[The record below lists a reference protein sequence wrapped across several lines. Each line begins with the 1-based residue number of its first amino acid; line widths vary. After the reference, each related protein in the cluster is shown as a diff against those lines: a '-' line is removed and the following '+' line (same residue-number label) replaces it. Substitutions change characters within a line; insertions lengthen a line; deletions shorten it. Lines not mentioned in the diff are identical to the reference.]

1 MSPKEKTMGKE
12 KIDDNS
18 LNRREFLQAILGTT
32 AGLFLTPREAF
43 LKTAGNKETRLK
55 VLVLGFD
62 GMDPVLVRRYMNEG
76 KLPYFKKLAA
86 SGSFLPLRTSIP
98 PQSPVAWANF
108 ITGTNPGGHA
118 IFDFVHRDPKNYLPI
133 FSASQSLPA
142 RHNLKLGNL
151 ILPLSA
157 GQVKNLRQGRAFWQI
172 LEDYDI
178 PATIF
183 KIPSN
188 YPPVETKQRTF
199 SGMGT
204 PDVKGYYG
212 LFNYYT
218 NEFKTVTEEYGGGGR
233 VHDVFVIGNR
243 VEARI
248 PGPNNPFKKGN
259 PETYVNFKVFID
271 PVNPVAKI
279 VYQDQEFILKEK
291 EWSGWKKIR
300 FDFLPTQGVSG
311 ICLFCL
317 KEVRP
322 KFKLYVSPINI
333 DPAEPALPISTPEN
347 YSKELAKK
355 FGPFFTK
362 GLPADTAAL
371 ENDILDEDE
380 FLAQDEIV
388 YQESLAMLEDE
399 LRNFRS
405 GVLFFYFS
413 NTDQRQHMFFRLI
426 DPDHPAYDE
435 KLASKFGRV
444 IEKTY
449 QQMDKALQLAMDR
462 VDRETVIIVI
472 SDHGF
477 NPFRR
482 GFNLNTWLLEN
493 GYHLLEPGARPEEV
507 TLFQTTD
514 WSRTKAY
521 GVGLNALY
529 LNLKGRERQGIVEPK
544 DKEALVRELAYKL
557 EKIVDPKTGER
568 VILKAYVSQDV
579 YSGAFVSEAPDIILG
594 FNRNYRISWNSPL
607 GNFPRE
613 LIEDNSQKWS
623 GDHMSSP
630 DVIPGI
636 LLSNNQV
643 RLNNPALEDV
653 TAGILSLFNLNLPP
667 EITGKPIF

>member
-1 MSPKEKTMGKE
+1 MIKEKTGDE
-12 KIDDNS
+12 IR
-18 LNRREFLQAILGTT
+18 RREFLEMVLGASAGLLLTPGKAFLRT
-32 AGLFLTPREAF
+32 AGKRPTD
-43 LKTAGNKETRLK
+43 LK
-55 VLVLGFD
+55 VVVLGFD
-62 GMDPVLVRRYMNEG
+62 GMDPGLVRQYIDRG
-76 KLPYFKKLAA
+76 SLPNFKKLAA
-86 SGSFLPLRTSIP
+86 SGSFLKLRSSVP

-133 FSASQSLPA
+133 FSASESLPSK
-142 RHNLKLGNL
+142 HNLRLGSL
-151 ILPLSA
+151 ILPLS
-157 GQVKNLRQGRAFWQI
+157 GGEVKNLRKGRAFWQI

-188 YPPVETKQRTF
+188 YPPVETRQRTF

-204 PDVKGYYG
+204 PDLKGYYG

-218 NEFKTVTEEYGGGGR
+218 NEYRTITEEYGGGGR
-233 VHDVFVIGNR
+233 VHDIYVIGNR

-259 PETYVNFKVFID
+259 PETYVDFKVFID
-271 PVNPVAKI
+271 PINAVAKI
-279 VYQDQEFILKEK
+279 AYQDQEFILKEK
-291 EWSGWKKIR
+291 EWSGWKQIR
-300 FDFLPTQGVSG
+300 FEFLPAQGVSG
-311 ICLFCL
+311 IFMFYL
-317 KEVRP
+317 KEIRP

-333 DPAEPALPISTPEN
+333 NPADPALPVSTPDS
-347 YSKELAKK
+347 YSRELARK

-371 ENDILDEDE
+371 ENGVLDEDE

-388 YQESLAMLEDE
+388 YNESLAMLEDE
-399 LRNFRS
+399 LKNFRS

-426 DPDHPAYDE
+426 DHGHPAYE
-435 KLASKFGRV
+435 ETLAAEFGQV

-449 QQMDKALQLAMDR
+449 QQMDKALQMVMEKADR
-462 VDRETVIIVI
+462 DTVIIVL

-477 NPFRR
+477 TPFRR
-482 GFNLNTWLLEN
+482 GFNLNTWLLQN
-493 GYHLLEPGARPEEV
+493 GYHHLESGARPEEL
-507 TLFQTTD
+507 TLFSKTD

-529 LNLKGRERQGIVEPK
+529 LNLKGRESRGIVEQ
-544 DKEALVRELAYKL
+544 RERETLAREIASKL

-568 VILKAYVSQDV
+568 VILKAYLSQET
-579 YSGAFVSEAPDIILG
+579 YSGAFVNEAPDIILG

-607 GNFPRE
+607 GNFPGE
-613 LIEDNSQKWS
+613 LLEDNAQKWS

-636 LLSNNQV
+636 LLSNRPV
-643 RLNNPALEDV
+643 RMEDPALEDV
-653 TAGILSLFNLNLPP
+653 TAGLLSLFGIKIPP
-667 EITGKPIF
+667 EVTGKPIF

>member
-1 MSPKEKTMGKE
+1 MLKE
-12 KIDDNS
+12 KINDG
-18 LNRREFLQAILGTT
+18 LRRREFLEIILGAS
-32 AGLFLTPREAF
+32 AGLLLAPREAF
-43 LKTAGNKETRLK
+43 LRTTGKKQTALK
-55 VLVLGFD
+55 VIVLGFD
-62 GMDPVLVRRYMNEG
+62 GMDPDLVRRYIDRG
-76 KLPYFKKLAA
+76 DLPYFKKLAA
-86 SGSFLPLRTSIP
+86 SGSFLPLRTSVP

-118 IFDFVHRDPKNYLPI
+118 IFDFVHRDPKSYLPI
-133 FSASQSLPA
+133 FSASQSLPSK
-142 RHNLKLGNL
+142 HNLKLGNL
-151 ILPLSA
+151 ILPLS
-157 GQVKNLRQGRAFWQI
+157 GGEIKNLRKGRAFWQI
-172 LEDYDI
+172 LEDYDV

-188 YPPVETKQRTF
+188 YPPVETRQRTF

-204 PDVKGYYG
+204 PDLKGYYG

-218 NEFKTVTEEYGGGGR
+218 NEYRTITEEYGGGGR
-233 VHDVFVIGNR
+233 VHDVYVIGNR

-259 PETYVNFKVFID
+259 PETYVDFKAFID
-271 PVNPVAKI
+271 PTNPVAKI
-279 VYQDQEFILKEK
+279 VYQNQEFILREK
-291 EWSGWKKIR
+291 EWSGWKHIS
-300 FDFLPTQGVSG
+300 FEFLPTQGVSG
-311 ICLFCL
+311 ICMFYL
-317 KEVRP
+317 KEIRP

-333 DPAEPALPISTPEN
+333 NPADPALPISSPGS
-347 YSKELAKK
+347 YSRELARK

-371 ENDILDEDE
+371 ENDVLDEGE

-388 YQESLAMLEDE
+388 YDESLAMLEDE
-399 LRNFRS
+399 LKNFRS

-426 DPDHPAYDE
+426 DRDHPAYE
-435 KLASKFGRV
+435 ERLAAEFGQV

-449 QQMDKALQLAMDR
+449 QQMDKALQTVMEKADR
-462 VDRETVIIVI
+462 DTVIIVM

-477 NPFRR
+477 TPFRR
-482 GFNLNTWLLEN
+482 GFNLNTWLLQN
-493 GYHLLEPGARPEEV
+493 GYHRLESGARPEEV
-507 TLFQTTD
+507 TLFDKTD

-529 LNLKGRERQGIVEPK
+529 LNLKGRESQGIVEQK
-544 DKEALVRELAYKL
+544 EREALAREIASKL

-568 VILKAYVSQDV
+568 VILRAYLSQDT
-579 YSGAFVSEAPDIILG
+579 YNGAFVNQAPDIILG

-613 LIEDNSQKWS
+613 LIEDNPQKWS

-630 DVIPGI
+630 EVIPGI
-636 LLSNNQV
+636 LLSN
-643 RLNNPALEDV
+643 RLVSLKNPALEDV
-653 TAGILSLFNLNLPP
+653 TAGILSLFGIKIPP

>member
-1 MSPKEKTMGKE
+1 MTGEKDTEGLK
-12 KIDDNS
+12 
-18 LNRREFLQAILGTT
+18 RREFLQLILGAS
-32 AGLFLTPREAF
+32 AGLLIKPGLSLLRTSGRRE
-43 LKTAGNKETRLK
+43 TGLK

-62 GMDPVLVRRYMNEG
+62 GMDPVLVQRYMQEG

-86 SGSFLPLRTSIP
+86 SGSFSPLNTSIP

-118 IFDFVHRDPKNYLPI
+118 IFDFVHRDPKTYLPI
-133 FSASQSLPA
+133 FSASESLPA
-142 RHNLKLGNL
+142 SHNLRLGNL
-151 ILPLSA
+151 ILPLSG
-157 GQVKNLRQGRAFWQI
+157 GQVRNLRRGRAFWQI

-178 PATIF
+178 PATVF

-188 YPPVETKQRTF
+188 YPPVETHQRTF

-204 PDVKGYYG
+204 PDIKGYYG

-233 VHDVFVIGNR
+233 VHDVYVIGNR
-243 VEARI
+243 VEGRI

-259 PETYVNFKVFID
+259 PETFVDFKVFLD

-279 VYQDQEFILKEK
+279 VYQDQEFILREK

-311 ICLFCL
+311 ICLFYL
-317 KEVRP
+317 KEIRP
-322 KFKLYVSPINI
+322 KFKLYISPINI
-333 DPAEPALPISTPEN
+333 DPADPALPVSTPDS
-347 YSKELAKK
+347 YSKELAAK

-371 ENDILDEDE
+371 ENDVLDEKE
-380 FLAQDEIV
+380 FLTQDELV
-388 YQESLAMLEDE
+388 YQETMAMLEDE

-405 GVLFFYFS
+405 GVLFYYFS

-426 DPDHPAYDE
+426 DRQHPAYNE
-435 KLASKFGRV
+435 KLAAEFGQV

-449 QQMDKALQLAMDR
+449 QQMDKALQLAMEKADKN
-462 VDRETVIIVI
+462 TAIIVL

-482 GFNLNTWLLEN
+482 GFNLNTWLLQN
-493 GYHLLEPGARPEEV
+493 GYHHLEPGYKPEEIS
-507 TLFQTTD
+507 LFQGTD
-514 WSRTKAY
+514 WSRSKAY

-529 LNLKGRERQGIVEPK
+529 LNLKGREARGIVEQSEK
-544 DKEALVRELAYKL
+544 NRLTKELAQKL
-557 EKIVDPKTGER
+557 EQVVDPKTGEK
-568 VILKAYVSQDV
+568 VILKAYITKEVFNGPYVDL
-579 YSGAFVSEAPDIILG
+579 APDLILG

-613 LIEDNSQKWS
+613 LIEDNPQKWS
-623 GDHMSSP
+623 GDHMSAP
-630 DVIPGI
+630 GVIPGI
-636 LLSNNQV
+636 LFSNRPI
-643 RLNNPALEDV
+643 RLNNPCLEDV
-653 TAGILSLFNLNLPP
+653 TAGILSLFGL
-667 EITGKPIF
+667 EIPAEMTGKSIF

>member
-1 MSPKEKTMGKE
+1 MARERKNDTL
-12 KIDDNS
+12 D
-18 LNRREFLQAILGTT
+18 RREFLQRVLGLS
-32 AGLFLTPREAF
+32 AGLLLSPAEAV
-43 LKTAGNKETRLK
+43 LRTRGTRDTGLK
-55 VLVLGFD
+55 VIVLGFD
-62 GMDPVLVRRYMNEG
+62 GMDPVLTR
-76 KLPYFKKLAA
+76 KLLEDGRLPAFRTLAS
-86 SGSFLPLRTSIP
+86 SGSFMPLGSSIP

-118 IFDFVHRDPKNYLPI
+118 IFDFVHRNPENYLPV
-133 FSASQSLPA
+133 FSASESLPG
-142 RHNLKLGNL
+142 RHNLKLGRL
-151 ILPLSA
+151 VLPLSG
-157 GQVKNLRQGRAFWQI
+157 GQVRNLRKGRAFWQI

-188 YPPVETKQRTF
+188 YPPVKTRQRTF

-204 PDVKGYYG
+204 PDLKGYYG

-218 NEFKTVTEEYGGGGR
+218 NEYKSVTEEYGGGGR
-233 VHDVFVIGNR
+233 VHDVYVIGNR

-248 PGPNNPFKKGN
+248 PGPDNPFRAGH
-259 PETYVNFKVFID
+259 PETYVDFKVFID

-279 VYQDQEFILKEK
+279 AYQDQEFILREK
-291 EWSGWKKIR
+291 EWSGWKKIK
-300 FDFLPTQGVSG
+300 FEFIPGQSVTG
-311 ICLFCL
+311 ICLFYL

-333 DPAEPALPISTPEN
+333 DPENPALPISTPEK
-347 YSKELAKK
+347 YARELAEK

-371 ENDILDEDE
+371 ENDVLDEKE
-380 FLAQDEIV
+380 FLEQDELV
-388 YQESLAMLEDE
+388 YQESMAMLEHE
-399 LRNFRS
+399 LKNFQS

-426 DPDHPAYDE
+426 DREHPAYDE
-435 KLASKFGRV
+435 KLAAEFGQV
-444 IEKTY
+444 IASTY
-449 QQMDKALQLAMDR
+449 QQMDRALQLALDR
-462 VDRETVIIVI
+462 ADRNTVVIVM

-482 GFNLNTWLLEN
+482 GFNLNTWLLQN
-493 GYHLLEPGARPEEV
+493 GYHFLQPGVKPEEV
-507 TLFQTTD
+507 SLFQGTD

-529 LNLKGRERQGIVEPK
+529 LNLKGREKYGVVRPEEKEP
-544 DKEALVRELAYKL
+544 LLREIAHKL
-557 EKIVDPKTGER
+557 EQLVDPKTGQR
-568 VILKAYVSQDV
+568 IILKAYLSQEV
-579 YSGAFVSEAPDIILG
+579 FRGPYVAEAPDIILG

-607 GNFPRE
+607 GSFPRE
-613 LIEDNSQKWS
+613 LLEDNNQKWS

-636 LLSNNQV
+636 LLANRPV
-643 RLNNPALEDV
+643 RIENPKLEDV
-653 TAGILSLFNLNLPP
+653 TAGILSLFGLSIPP
-667 EITGKPIF
+667 EITGRNIF

>member
-1 MSPKEKTMGKE
+1 M
-12 KIDDNS
+12 DA
-18 LNRREFLQAILGTT
+18 LRRREFLELILGGSAALLIKPGKAIIRTR
-32 AGLFLTPREAF
+32 GS
-43 LKTAGNKETRLK
+43 KETGIK
-55 VLVLGFD
+55 VVVLGFD
-62 GMDPVLVRRYMNEG
+62 GMDPVLVQRYIEEG

-86 SGSFLPLRTSIP
+86 SGSFQSLQTSIP

-118 IFDFVHRDPKNYLPI
+118 IFDFVHRDPKSYLPV
-133 FSASQSLPA
+133 FSASESLPA
-142 RHNLKLGNL
+142 KHNLKLGDL
-151 ILPLSA
+151 ILPLSG
-157 GQVKNLRQGRAFWQI
+157 GQVKNLRRGRAFWQI

-178 PATIF
+178 PATVF

-188 YPPVETKQRTF
+188 YPPVETHQRTF

-204 PDVKGYYG
+204 PDIKGYYG

-218 NEFKTVTEEYGGGGR
+218 NEYKTVTEEYGGGGR

-259 PETYVNFKVFID
+259 PETFVDFKVFID

-279 VYQDQEFILKEK
+279 TYQDQEFILREK

-311 ICLFCL
+311 ICLFYL

-333 DPAEPALPISTPEN
+333 DPSDPALPISTPDN
-347 YSKELAKK
+347 YSRELASK

-371 ENDILDEDE
+371 ENDILDEKE
-380 FLAQDEIV
+380 FLTQDELV
-388 YQESLAMLEDE
+388 YQETMAMLEDE
-399 LRNFRS
+399 LRNFNS
-405 GVLFFYFS
+405 GVLFYYFS

-426 DPDHPAYDE
+426 DRDHPAYNE
-435 KLASKFGRV
+435 KLAAEFGKV

-449 QQMDKALQLAMDR
+449 QEMDRALQLTMEK
-462 VDRETVIIVI
+462 VDRNTVIIVL

-482 GFNLNTWLLEN
+482 GFNLNTWLLQN
-493 GYHLLEPGARPEEV
+493 GYHYLEPGNKPEEV
-507 TLFQTTD
+507 SLFQGTD
-514 WSRTKAY
+514 WSKTKAY

-529 LNLKGRERQGIVEPK
+529 LNLKGRESQGIVEPK
-544 DKEALVRELAYKL
+544 EKDQLTKEIAQKL
-557 EKIVDPKTGER
+557 EQIVDPKTGER
-568 VILKAYVSQDV
+568 VIIKAYISKEV
-579 YSGAFVSEAPDIILG
+579 YSGPYIDLAPDIILG

-613 LIEDNSQKWS
+613 LLEDNFQKWS
-623 GDHMSSP
+623 GDHMSAP
-630 DVIPGI
+630 GVIPGI
-636 LLSNNQV
+636 LFSN
-643 RLNNPALEDV
+643 RTIRINNPRLEDV
-653 TAGILSLFNLNLPP
+653 TAGILSLFGL
-667 EITGKPIF
+667 EIPSAMTGKSIF